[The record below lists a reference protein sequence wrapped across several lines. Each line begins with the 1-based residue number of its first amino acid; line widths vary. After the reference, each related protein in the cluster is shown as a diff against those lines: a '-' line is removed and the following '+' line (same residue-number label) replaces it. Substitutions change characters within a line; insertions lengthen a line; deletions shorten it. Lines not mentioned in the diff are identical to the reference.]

1 MSIRTLIASVALV
14 ASLSAGA
21 AQAADTASVKVQVSD
36 LDLSSH
42 AGAVTALH
50 RIEAAARIICGE
62 PGSPNDLSGSAQYK
76 SCYTNAMNNGV
87 TGLGSPMVTAVYE
100 GHSST
105 FLAAR

>member
-42 AGAVTALH
+42 AGAVTVLH
-50 RIEAAARIICGE
+50 RIENAARIICGE
-62 PGSPNDLSGSAQYK
+62 PGAPNDLSGAKQYK
-76 SCYTNAMNNGV
+76 ACISAAMNNGV

-100 GHSST
+100 GRGST